1 MRPWNADE
9 PCAALNCPALQ
20 LLVAHVAKA
29 YLTMFGGET
38 LFLGIRQ
45 SQQIMIFG
53 LCGYAAYRYHTTG
66 SSSVMCT
73 QSLEGTKPA
82 LFCCNAAAALV
93 PQGMPWHLP
102 FINKPA
108 KRLSFV
114 DVICRPGAAAQGHA
128 KLGLMAHM
136 GASCISCL
144 VMDCT
149 CCTYVNDV

>member
-45 SQQIMIFG
+45 SLQIMIFG
-53 LCGYAAYRYHTTG
+53 LCGLSIPYNWELKCYVHPRIWREPNLRF
-66 SSSVMCT
+66 SV
-73 QSLEGTKPA
+73 A
-82 LFCCNAAAALV
+82 INAAAALV